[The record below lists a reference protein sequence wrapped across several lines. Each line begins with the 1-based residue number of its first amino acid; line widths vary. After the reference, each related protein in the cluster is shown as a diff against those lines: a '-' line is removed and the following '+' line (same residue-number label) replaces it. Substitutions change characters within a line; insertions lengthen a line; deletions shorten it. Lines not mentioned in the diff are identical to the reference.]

1 MIGSPIPDQRAQL
14 LAQLNASIDN
24 FFVHGG
30 AVETL
35 PSNDY
40 VPHRPRREF
49 EPERKVEPPVP
60 KRVAKRLEQLDYL
73 RQLAK
78 TMTYAE
84 AMAHTGLSQSAL
96 VRAVKQGGFKF
107 QPHPNRG
114 KGNLGKK
121 LSDQVEDR
129 AKAEQIVAYRNVGM
143 KRVDVIRE
151 LQISYKQL
159 SRILREFEIDFPT
172 TAEKRAKR
180 RA

>member
-1 MIGSPIPDQRAQL
+1 MIGSPIPDQRAQV
-14 LAQLNASIDN
+14 LAQLNASIDS
-24 FFVHGG
+24 FFSQGG

-35 PSNDY
+35 PSSEY
-40 VPHRPRREF
+40 VPHRPRREL

-159 SRILREFEIDFPT
+159 SRLLREFEIDFPT
-172 TAEKRAKR
+172 TADKRAKQKE
-180 RA
+180 